1 MESAPRTAIIL
12 ARLSNLREDD
22 ERGVEGQVQDG
33 CGHARRVG

>member
-12 ARLSNLREDD
+12 ARLSKLREDD

-33 CGHARRVG
+33 WGHARRVG